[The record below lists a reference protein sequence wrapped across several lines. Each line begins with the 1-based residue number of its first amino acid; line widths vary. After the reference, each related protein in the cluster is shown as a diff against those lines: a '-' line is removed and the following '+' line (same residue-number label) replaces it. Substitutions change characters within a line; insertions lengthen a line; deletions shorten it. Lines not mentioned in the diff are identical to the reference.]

1 MPKWITNATRPYSQI
16 VKLSET
22 TLTHAVRE
30 GLRNHNHMKL
40 AVSHSCTKANSPSP
54 ANHQVPR
61 SDTPKHLLQ
70 TQSDTCQG
78 ALSMHALASS
88 LVLWLN
94 QGRYLGTWI
103 LAIQAPTTPDT
114 LGGVSWKPSPY
125 RHYRLLECV
134 FRPIRTRFLFVRR
147 HHRHRRRHLFLLFD
161 PPLGRSL

>member
-94 QGRYLGTWI
+94 QGRYLGTWM
-103 LAIQAPTTPDT
+103 LRPPTAPDT

-125 RHYRLLECV
+125 RHIDGAHLAPSWGSRE
-134 FRPIRTRFLFVRR
+134 INSVRR
-147 HHRHRRRHLFLLFD
+147 AELSSVATNFC
-161 PPLGRSL
+161 GG